1 MQSFVEYVP
10 YILLFG
16 WFIYSLY
23 YIDKARREPTSI
35 NPYIFDSIPQVFP
48 TIGILG
54 TFLGI
59 AYGLFFFDTR
69 NMAESIPFL
78 LDGLKTAFIASIFGI
93 IGLLIFQK
101 LTAHVQRK
109 NEKDKQIT
117 SDELQALNLIIQE
130 LKDSSKTNNA
140 NTKQLL
146 TSLVGETDYS
156 ISTKVVRLSNQLHT
170 IGQLVER
177 MHSALGNNPDTNIL
191 TQIENLRS
199 EQNQYSKLTSDN
211 STLIVNTLNA
221 NNAIIKEQFENFAKL
236 LTDNNTKALVTAI
249 EKVLVDF
256 NSQMND
262 LIQRLVK
269 ENFDELNNSVKR
281 LNDWQKANKEHM
293 ELLIKQFDQVA
304 LNIGTTSEH
313 IAEITQNTSLLTDEN
328 SALSEIVDELHKL
341 LREDRSLLKTAEH
354 LKEASS
360 TMQVSSTQL
369 AQHMKKEQSFQ
380 ESLNRLIERLQSLES
395 IKDTNKE
402 FWKDINAKMNE
413 GVTIISKANEKLAAD
428 VVVLD
433 QQFHDRMQKSF
444 MALDTVLQAMVVD
457 YQQKTNEAIKRIG
470 R

>member
-1 MQSFVEYVP
+1 
-10 YILLFG
+10 
-16 WFIYSLY
+16 
-23 YIDKARREPTSI
+23 
-35 NPYIFDSIPQVFP
+35 
-48 TIGILG
+48 
-54 TFLGI
+54 
-59 AYGLFFFDTR
+59 
-69 NMAESIPFL
+69 
-78 LDGLKTAFIASIFGI
+78 
-93 IGLLIFQK
+93 
-101 LTAHVQRK
+101 
-109 NEKDKQIT
+109 
-117 SDELQALNLIIQE
+117 
-130 LKDSSKTNNA
+130 
-140 NTKQLL
+140 
-146 TSLVGETDYS
+146 
-156 ISTKVVRLSNQLHT
+156 
-170 IGQLVER
+170 
-177 MHSALGNNPDTNIL
+177 
-191 TQIENLRS
+191 
-199 EQNQYSKLTSDN
+199 
-211 STLIVNTLNA
+211 
-221 NNAIIKEQFENFAKL
+221 
-236 LTDNNTKALVTAI
+236 
-249 EKVLVDF
+249 
-256 NSQMND
+256 
-262 LIQRLVK
+262 
-269 ENFDELNNSVKR
+269 